1 MGRDGKDQMKDKD
14 KAVLAM
20 AAQHLLRD
28 EGLRIVRGG
37 SGKKTRLM
45 HHTADQR
52 NSKAA
57 AGDKAVLIGFRHLK
71 FSDFSIKA
79 PGAYPPSLFGTT

>member
-1 MGRDGKDQMKDKD
+1 
-14 KAVLAM
+14 M

-28 EGLRIVRGG
+28 EGSVWCGAG
-37 SGKKTRLM
+37 SGEKTRLM

-57 AGDKAVLIGFRHLK
+57 ARDKAVLIG
-71 FSDFSIKA
+71 SGI
-79 PGAYPPSLFGTT
+79 